1 MMDRNKQEETQT
13 EVIYQTLSEFLQST
27 PPNQSR
33 HISNLSIEKVEHTDS
48 YPAVITELNTPELQ
62 LHCPHNLCNGIRFF
76 RCTKVFS
83 SARSYTEENN
93 LEVDNLNYLYV
104 TYQCSNCQETIKVY
118 SLVARLSTLGQPDG
132 VCCKLGE
139 LPPYGPPI
147 PPRLIKLI
155 GPNRDIFLK
164 GRNCENQGLGI
175 GAFTYYRR
183 VVENQKN
190 RILGEIVK
198 VSEKIGVSQD
208 KIDTLR
214 EAIKE
219 TQFSKSLGMAKD
231 VMPESLLINGHSP
244 ILLLHHALS
253 RGVHELSDEEC
264 LQFASTVR
272 LVLGELSER
281 LSAILK
287 DKAELTEAIST
298 LLHHK
303 SS

>member
-1 MMDRNKQEETQT
+1 MKDHNKQEQVQT
-13 EVIYQTLSEFLQST
+13 ELIYQTLYEFLQST
-27 PPNQSR
+27 PPNQWR
-33 HISNLSIEKVEHTDS
+33 HISDLSVSQHVDAYASISKE
-48 YPAVITELNTPELQ
+48 INTPELE
-62 LHCPHNLCNGIRFF
+62 LHCSSDLCNGLRFF
-76 RCTKVFS
+76 RCTEVFLS
-83 SARSYTEENN
+83 TGAYLQENSP
-93 LEVDNLNYLYV
+93 NYLYV
-104 TYQCSNCQETIKVY
+104 TYQCSNCQIAQKVY
-118 SLVARLSTLGQPDG
+118 SLAVILSTSEQFHGM
-132 VCCKLGE
+132 CYKFGE
-139 LPPYGPPI
+139 YPQYGPPI
-147 PPRLIKLI
+147 PSKLIKLI
-155 GPNRDIFLK
+155 GPDRDIFLK

-190 RILGEIVK
+190 RILKEIVK
-198 VSEKIGVSQD
+198 VLEKIGVPQD

-219 TQFSKSLGMAKD
+219 TQFRKALEIVKD

-244 ILLLHHALS
+244 ILLLHRALS

-264 LQFASTVR
+264 LKLASTVR

-287 DKAELTEAIST
+287 DQAELTEAIST
-298 LLHHK
+298 LMHHK

>member
-1 MMDRNKQEETQT
+1 MMDRNKQEKAQT
-13 EVIYQTLSEFLQST
+13 EDTYQTLSEFLQSI

-33 HISNLSIEKVEHTDS
+33 HISDLSVSEGVGPPYARIIQK
-48 YPAVITELNTPELQ
+48 INTPELE
-62 LHCPHNLCNGIRFF
+62 LHCSHGLCNGVRFF

-83 SARSYTEENN
+83 STGTYSEDNILKENT
-93 LEVDNLNYLYV
+93 LNYLYV
-104 TYQCSNCQETIKVY
+104 TYQCSNCQKTIKVFA
-118 SLVARLSTLGQPDG
+118 LEVKLSTNEEFAGI
-132 VCCKLGE
+132 CRKLGE
-139 LPPYGPPI
+139 LPPYGSPV

-155 GPNRDIFLK
+155 GPDKDTFLK
-164 GRNCENQGLGI
+164 GRNCENQGFGI

-198 VSEKIGVSQD
+198 VSEKIGVAPD
-208 KIDTLR
+208 KRDTLR

-219 TQFSKSLGMAKD
+219 TQFSKALKMAKD
-231 VMPESLLINGHSP
+231 VMPDSLLIDGHSP
-244 ILLLHHALS
+244 MFLLHRALS

-264 LQFASTVR
+264 LKLASAVR

-281 LSAILK
+281 LSDILK
-287 DKAELTEAIST
+287 DEAELTEAMST
-298 LLHHK
+298 LMHHK

>member
-1 MMDRNKQEETQT
+1 MRNDNKQEQEQT
-13 EVIYQTLSEFLQST
+13 EVTYETLSEFLQST
-27 PPNQSR
+27 PPNQWR
-33 HISNLSIEKVEHTDS
+33 NILNLSVAQNIGP
-48 YPAVITELNTPELQ
+48 YPNSSRALNRPDLE
-62 LHCPHNLCNGIRFF
+62 LHCSDDSCNGVRFF
-76 RCTKVFS
+76 RCTGVFS
-83 SARSYTEENN
+83 SAIADLQTDRVS
-93 LEVDNLNYLYV
+93 YLYV
-104 TYQCSNCQETIKVY
+104 TYQCANCLRITKVY
-118 SLVARLSTLGQPDG
+118 SLAAILDTNEEARGM
-132 VCCKLGE
+132 CYKFGE
-139 LPPYGPPI
+139 FPPYGQPI

-155 GPNRDIFLK
+155 GPDRDIFFK

-190 RILGEIVK
+190 RILEEIVK
-198 VSEKIGVSQD
+198 VSEKIGLPQD

-219 TQFSKSLGMAKD
+219 TQFSKALGMAKD
-231 VMPESLLINGHSP
+231 VMPESLMINGQSP
-244 ILLLHHALS
+244 ILLLHRALS

-264 LQFASTVR
+264 LKLASTVR

-281 LSAILK
+281 LSDLLK

-298 LLHHK
+298 LMHHK